1 MPELPELEIICEVLT
16 RRVVGR
22 KIASA
27 EVAPK
32 GGPII
37 IRNLINLKFEETLT
51 GKRVISASRRGK
63 YILLNLDPERIILAI
78 NPKLTGRLQLA
89 QPGAKKAGPV
99 HITFHFSDP
108 DEELRYVDQKKM
120 GQVYL
125 THDLSLIPMFDKLGP
140 EALEIAREEFR
151 SRLRA
156 YRGEIKGILTR
167 GSFIAGIGNA
177 YADEIL
183 WSARLHPYRKRP
195 SLEQQEVDRLYDAL
209 RAVLHEAIQEIRG
222 RMGDEI
228 HRKPRD
234 FFAVH
239 MKHGEGC
246 PRCST
251 RISLITANQR
261 ITNFCRTCQPGGLF
275 RGM

>member
-22 KIASA
+22 KIASVM
-27 EVAPK
+27 VAPK

-37 IRNLINLKFEETLT
+37 IRNLINLKFEEILT

-151 SRLRA
+151 SRLRS

-209 RAVLHEAIQEIRG
+209 RAVLHEAIQEVRG